1 MKKKTTCLLVFTAFF
16 FCLQSVSIAQT
27 ESDEEQKDIDF
38 VDKILEKNLPQN
50 TPVKSAPPSIGK
62 PKQRANFGDV
72 QTTAS
77 YEDFAV
83 IQRNYMPKTER
94 AQVSLGLTSTPTDV
108 FFRTL
113 GLNAKLSYHFNET
126 WGVEFFAYTLS
137 SSPRAEVGN
146 LESTQAVSVRSLVSI
161 RNYMGLNVYHSFI
174 YGKHAF
180 LNNLIFPFEI
190 YTLAGFGKITNQNS
204 EDSTA
209 IQVGIGELIS
219 ISRSSAIRLDL
230 TWSFYNTKNILG
242 QDQANNS
249 IFLTVGYSF
258 FFPEPQYR

>member
-1 MKKKTTCLLVFTAFF
+1 MKKTTTCLLFF
-16 FCLQSVSIAQT
+16 LSIFLCLHSVSFAQS

-50 TPVKSAPPSIGK
+50 TPVRAAPPAVGK

-94 AQVSLGLTSTPTDV
+94 AQVSLGVTSTPTDV

-126 WGVEFFAYTLS
+126 WGIEAFGYTLS
-137 SSPRAEVGN
+137 SSARSEVGN
-146 LESTQAVSVRSLVSI
+146 LEGTQAVSVRSLVSI
-161 RNYMGLNVYHSFI
+161 RNYMGLNVYNSLI

-190 YTLAGFGKITNQNS
+190 YSTFGFGKITNQNS

-209 IQVGIGELIS
+209 IQVGIGELTS

-230 TWSFYNTKNILG
+230 TWSFYKTKNILG
-242 QDQANNS
+242 KEEANNS
-249 IFLTVGYSF
+249 IFLTVGYSY